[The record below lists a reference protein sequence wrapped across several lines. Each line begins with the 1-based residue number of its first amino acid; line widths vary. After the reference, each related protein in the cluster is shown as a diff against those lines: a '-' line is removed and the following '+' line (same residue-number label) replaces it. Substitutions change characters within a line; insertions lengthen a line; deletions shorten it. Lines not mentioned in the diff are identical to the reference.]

1 MSRCFCIAVFNKYT
15 HLLIA
20 ILVLF
25 LSGPIVSKIDIQYQ
39 FLPCFFMVV
48 LILALRAV
56 CLRRLIY
63 YTCVIIV
70 LLTFLLHSLT
80 AFQVFQ
86 YHKQAILILFNSI
99 HAFFFIVS
107 IYIFILHIFAET
119 KVTFDTIQ
127 GGISI
132 YLLIGIFWT
141 FIYGIVATI
150 NSQAFNLTINENSMK
165 FLLYFS
171 FTTLTTLGYGD
182 VVPKSEWAMIL
193 SILEALTGQIFLVV
207 FISRLVGFH
216 VAQYLWKT
224 TDSK

>member
-1 MSRCFCIAVFNKYT
+1 MFNKYT

-20 ILVLF
+20 IMVLF
-25 LSGPIVSKIDIQYQ
+25 LSGPIISKLDIQYQ

-48 LILALRAV
+48 IILALRAV
-56 CLRRLIY
+56 CLKRLIY
-63 YTCVIIV
+63 YTCVITV
-70 LLTFLLHSLT
+70 LLIFLIHSLT
-80 AFQVFQ
+80 AIQVLQ
-86 YHKQAILILFNSI
+86 YHKQTILILFNSI
-99 HAFFFIVS
+99 HAFIFIVS
-107 IYIFILHIFAET
+107 IYIFILHIFSET

-141 FIYGIVATI
+141 FIYGIVANLNT
-150 NSQAFNLTINENSMK
+150 QAFNLAINENSMK

-171 FTTLTTLGYGD
+171 FITLTTLGYGD
-182 VVPKSEWAMIL
+182 VVPKSEWAMVL
-193 SILEALTGQIFLVV
+193 STLEALTGQIFLVV

-216 VAQYLWKT
+216 IAQHLRKT